1 MSTTGSNTGNNT
13 PKGGTSRT
21 ETEVC
26 KRAYES
32 TNPLARYDPDDD
44 PENPKSAL
52 YDLERYWLD
61 EDKDK
66 RFEVFSKNV
75 LQKYLDFSDPFQLKK
90 IPGIKL
96 TKTKLEQAMECIWR
110 KYYAQLER
118 GTNQKVIDR
127 FRENKPNEQNNFNKY
142 FDVKKRYV
150 DQLSLKLTFEKFI
163 KDVLESSN
171 LDVTNDSISEECSTL
186 MNPTDVFSPCKENCI
201 DLSRSGAKKNLTQ
214 PRLMQVELT
223 KFQNTL
229 TDMHTHLIRK
239 LEETKLELK
248 KELKEEKVHPKR
260 IKDIL
265 DNKFGA
271 ITTVPD
277 VSEKSDSKIKLNF
290 AKAMNMSLNQELQ
303 KTQNKR
309 NKEAEKKRRQKLQN
323 KLIKTVIDE
332 KGRLDSKYNNLF
344 ALETPFDLSDKG
356 KVISKDTGVLKTKY
370 DRSNKRVELQLRF
383 KANQALSNTQDA
395 LNKKFKEGKFN
406 SVLSEKA
413 KLLKE
418 LSNKPHA
425 DKPLK
430 LVRTGTKTTVA
441 RGGDKALRKLIA
453 LFGIKEF
460 KDKQDGMKQKY
471 ALTNK
476 TEKLLDSSI
485 VKVKNQNHPTVDDF
499 KYFEFKDL
507 ENSIYK
513 LFLEF
518 LHKKLKGVKIYE
530 IFSLGDLKKYERI
543 DIPYVTEYKLTY
555 DNYSYIFEPMVDSFY
570 SSNSANSAK
579 ITNKFQS
586 KFSLLKK
593 IPANTKT
600 PSLTYKVDKNYN
612 SNSKERIP
620 FVTYDEAVRLGRK
633 FVRSE
638 PGEFL
643 QSEALARFYLRNDD
657 RYRMEPI
664 GNILKVVNLHKNA
677 RAKVSSISP
686 SSTKKI
692 TYRSLTRPSTP
703 PPKKQSAGRSAG
715 NMQSLNELNRISKM
729 LFTKSPS
736 RSATSP

>member
-32 TNPLARYDPDDD
+32 TNPLTRYDPGDD
-44 PENPKSAL
+44 PVNPKTPL
-52 YDLERYWLD
+52 YDLERYWLN
-61 EDKDK
+61 EDKFN

-75 LQKYLDFSDPFQLKK
+75 IQKYLDFSDPFQLKTHD
-90 IPGIKL
+90 PNTKL
-96 TKTKLEQAMECIWR
+96 TKTKLEQAMNCIWK
-110 KYYAQLER
+110 KYYAPLER
-118 GTNQKVIDR
+118 TYDQTIINKLRQ
-127 FRENKPNEQNNFNKY
+127 NKPNSGQNNFNKY
-142 FDVKKRYV
+142 FDVKGGYI
-150 DQLSLKLTFEKFI
+150 DQLSLKPTFEKFI
-163 KDVLESSN
+163 QQILESSN
-171 LDVTNDSISEECSTL
+171 LNVTNNSISEECSSF

-201 DLSRSGAKKNLTQ
+201 DLSRSGAAKNLTQ

-223 KFQNTL
+223 KFDNTL
-229 TDMHTHLIRK
+229 KDMHTHLIK
-239 LEETKLELK
+239 TLEETKYELK
-248 KELKEEKVHPKR
+248 KELEEKKVHPKR

-265 DNKFGA
+265 DNKFGT

-277 VSEKSDSKIKLNF
+277 VSEKSESKIKLNYV
-290 AKAMNMSLNQELQ
+290 KAMDMSLNQELQ

-323 KLIKTVIDE
+323 KLIKTVIDD

-356 KVISKDTGVLKTKY
+356 KVLSKDTGVLKTKY

-383 KANQALSNTQDA
+383 KANQALSNAQDA
-395 LNKKFKEGKFN
+395 LNKKLKEGKFN

-418 LSNKPHA
+418 ISNKPHA

-460 KDKQDGMKQKY
+460 KDKQNGMKQKY

-485 VKVKNQNHPTVDDF
+485 VKVKNQNHPAVNDF

-507 ENSIYK
+507 ENSIYN

-518 LHKKLKGVKIYE
+518 LHKKLKSVKIYE
-530 IFSLGDLKKYERI
+530 VFSLGDLKKYERI

-555 DNYSYIFEPMVDSFY
+555 DNYSYIFEPIDSYY
-570 SSNSANSAK
+570 SANSANSASAK
-579 ITNKFQS
+579 TPDKFQS

-593 IPANTKT
+593 IPVNTKT
-600 PSLTYKVDKNYN
+600 PSLTYKVDKNY
-612 SNSKERIP
+612 SKKSIP
-620 FVTYDEAVRLGRK
+620 FVTYNEAVRLGRK
-633 FVRSE
+633 LVRSE

-643 QSEALARFYLRNDD
+643 QNEALARFYLRNDD

-664 GNILKVVNLHKNA
+664 GNILKLVDLHKNA
-677 RAKVSSISP
+677 KAKASSKGSKHVSP
-686 SSTKKI
+686 STPVKKI
-692 TYRSLTRPSTP
+692 THRPSTP
-703 PPKKQSAGRSAG
+703 PSQKTVSGSVGRQYTVTKKS
-715 NMQSLNELNRISKM
+715 
-729 LFTKSPS
+729 
-736 RSATSP
+736 